1 MRAKACGEGER
12 FMHIRIG
19 GVYEPRA
26 VVTLGCRVTA
36 IEQVEGKERVYWV
49 WMVNGVERK
58 TGCDCP
64 TAQFEQMFAAEDVGP
79 LPKIKE
85 ALEVALEHLDSGSPA
100 PHAAIEKIEEA
111 LRWIA

>member
-1 MRAKACGEGER
+1 
-12 FMHIRIG
+12 MHIRIG

-26 VVTLGCRVTA
+26 VVTVACRVTA

-49 WMVNGVERK
+49 WRVKGVDGM

-64 TAQFEQMFAAEDVGP
+64 RAQFEWMFAAEDVGP

-85 ALEVALEHLDSGSPA
+85 ALETALTRLDGEDGKAGVRSA
-100 PHAAIEKIEEA
+100 LEEA
-111 LRWIA
+111 LTWIA